1 MSFRPAVAAVLGLT
15 LGLIGCA
22 PVHMPAMPTI
32 ALGPHSDEDFPNIGY
47 ATWTNDEPR
56 YRLYPGDELEVQTPS
71 APELTK
77 VVIVQ
82 PDGRISLPLLP
93 PVMVA
98 DRSVNEAEA
107 VIARAY
113 SSQLLRPEVI
123 IAVKAA
129 PLKVFVGG
137 EVDKPGVYD
146 MPGDINALQAVIMAG
161 GFKTSAKQNQVV
173 IIRRGPGG
181 RAMMRLADLRRGAK
195 DPGSV
200 DAVPLRRFDVVY
212 VPRSNVSKAGLFVQQ
227 YIRDVAPV
235 DLGFNYALGPTSYV
249 SAATIK

>member
-1 MSFRPAVAAVLGLT
+1 
-15 LGLIGCA
+15 
-22 PVHMPAMPTI
+22 
-32 ALGPHSDEDFPNIGY
+32 
-47 ATWTNDEPR
+47 
-56 YRLYPGDELEVQTPS
+56 
-71 APELTK
+71 
-77 VVIVQ
+77 
-82 PDGRISLPLLP
+82 
-93 PVMVA
+93 
-98 DRSVNEAEA
+98 
-107 VIARAY
+107 
-113 SSQLLRPEVI
+113 
-123 IAVKAA
+123 
-129 PLKVFVGG
+129 
-137 EVDKPGVYD
+137 